1 MGTNGDRITPILID
15 EIEAA
20 RYLGLSR
27 RTMQAWRVRGDGPP
41 YVKLGA
47 AVRYDLDVLA
57 AWVASG
63 IRHSTAD
70 PGPAAVRPRRTGGV
84 G

>member
-1 MGTNGDRITPILID
+1 MATDGSRITPILVN

-20 RYLGLSR
+20 RYLGLSP

-41 YVKLGA
+41 YAKLGA

-63 IRHSTAD
+63 VRHSTAD
-70 PGPAAVRPRRTGGV
+70 PGPAAGRPRRPGGV